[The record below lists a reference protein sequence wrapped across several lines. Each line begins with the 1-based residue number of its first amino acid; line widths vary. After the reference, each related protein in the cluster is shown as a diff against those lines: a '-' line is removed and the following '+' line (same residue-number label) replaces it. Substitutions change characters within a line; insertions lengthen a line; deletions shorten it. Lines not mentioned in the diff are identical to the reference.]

1 MMALCT
7 MCLKLFHLGHNDIC
21 ILAIQLNMFLFP
33 GVIPDVNYIFFKT
46 QEENVLYSKGEIKEK
61 FLKRLNANLVA
72 SSMEN
77 RK

>member
-7 MCLKLFHLGHNDIC
+7 MCLELFPWGHNDIC

-33 GVIPDVNYIFFKT
+33 EVIPDVNYIFFKT
-46 QEENVLYSKGEIKEK
+46 QEGNVLYSKGEMKEK
-61 FLKRLNANLVA
+61 FLKSLYANLLA